1 MRLRGSLITLLLFLT
16 ILAPGTSALQSS
28 GLYTGERL
36 VLVPGEL
43 LSGNMT
49 VVNSAGLNLSVVVY
63 TGYSVNGSLNLSL
76 SLGYTIFNNWK
87 AGESQVVPYRIRVP
101 ADASPGRYSLSLR
114 FRAMAENG
122 SILSLALTVPV
133 VVKKNPVELR
143 KLSGYVLQRPDS
155 KNPFNGETLL
165 LTAEVVNLNAYPEGI
180 SYSLSVIKNGSQVL
194 SFRGSKVIEPGLHK
208 LSFRIPVG
216 WNWSP
221 GTYRAVLNVSSLRGS
236 EVKVF
241 PFYVSKG
248 VGIVNFSLSSKTVLL
263 GAGLKGYLTLGA
275 ERDIDLN
282 VTYSVT
288 AGSAVFRRS
297 FKVSVSPGT
306 EILEI
311 TLPTNVSGNALVEVS
326 LAYGGTTIATVSASY
341 TVMSYPS
348 IANVS
353 FSFEGKRVRMDV
365 SLRNPNPIPFPVSLY
380 YAVTSGN
387 VTLVSDSK
395 SLTLQ
400 PGLSLESFSFVLP
413 KNKTYGVSV
422 YLSGREGVFDTWNG
436 SLFIPPANVP
446 VTSTSPTSPVNT
458 TGGVSGG
465 RSSLA
470 LIVGALIAIAVVIG
484 IFLFSGGKEES
495 LNPWERAR
503 KPRSRPKPKRR
514 SPLGRFKRPKL
525 PKFVE
530 NRELPKR
537 RK

>member
-1 MRLRGSLITLLLFLT
+1 MRLRGSLVTLLLFLT
-16 ILAPGTSALQSS
+16 LLLPGVSASQSS

-49 VVNSAGLNLSVVVY
+49 AVNNAGLDLSVVVY

-101 ADASPGRYSLSLR
+101 SDAVPGRYSVRLR

-122 SILSLALTVPV
+122 SILSLALVLPV

-143 KLSGYVLQRPDS
+143 KLSGYVLQRPNS

-180 SYSLSVIKNGSQVL
+180 SYNLSVVKNGSLVL
-194 SFRGSKVIEPGLHK
+194 SIGGSKVIEAGLHA

-221 GTYRAVLNVSSLRGS
+221 GTYRAILNVSSLRGS
-236 EVKVF
+236 EVRVF
-241 PFYVSKG
+241 PFYVSEG
-248 VGIVNFSLSSKTVLL
+248 VGIVNFSLSSQTVFL
-263 GAGLKGYLTLGA
+263 GAGLKGYLTVGA
-275 ERDIDLN
+275 ERDLDLN

-288 AGSAVFRRS
+288 AGAPVFRRS
-297 FKVSVSPGT
+297 FRVHVSPGT

-311 TLPTNVSGNALVEVS
+311 AMPTNVSGSALVEVS
-326 LAYGGTTIATVSASY
+326 LMYDGVTIATASASY

-353 FSFEGKRVRMDV
+353 FSLKGGRVRMDV
-365 SLRNPNPIPFPVSLY
+365 SLRNPNSVPFPASLY

-387 VTLVSDSK
+387 MTLVSDSRE
-395 SLTLQ
+395 LTLQ
-400 PGLSLESFSFVLP
+400 PGTSLESFSFVLP
-413 KNKTYGVSV
+413 KNKTYGVLV
-422 YLSGREGVFDTWNG
+422 YLSGTEGVFDTWNG
-436 SLFIPPANVP
+436 SLLVPPAKAP
-446 VTSTSPTSPVNT
+446 VTSTSPTGPANT
-458 TGGVSGG
+458 TGAGGGG
-465 RSSLA
+465 RGSLA
-470 LIVGALIAIAVVIG
+470 LIAGAVVVIAVAIG
-484 IFLFSGGKEES
+484 VFFFSGGEEEPAS
-495 LNPWERAR
+495 PWERAR

-537 RK
+537 R

>member
-1 MRLRGSLITLLLFLT
+1 MRLRGSLATLLLFLT
-16 ILAPGTSALQSS
+16 LLLPWTSASQPS
-28 GLYTGERL
+28 GLYTGESL

-49 VVNSAGLNLSVVVY
+49 VVNNAGLNLSVVVY
-63 TGYSVNGSLNLSL
+63 TGYSINGSLNLSL

-87 AGESQVVPYRIRVP
+87 TGESQVVPYRIRVP
-101 ADASPGRYSLSLR
+101 ADASPGRYVLSLR

-122 SILSLALTVPV
+122 SILSLVLTVPV

-143 KLSGYVLQRPDS
+143 KLSGYVLQRPNS

-180 SYSLSVIKNGSQVL
+180 SYNLSVMKNGSLVL
-194 SFRGSKVIEPGLHK
+194 SVGGSKVIEPGLHA

-221 GTYRAVLNVSSLRGS
+221 GAYRAILNVSSFRGS
-236 EVKVF
+236 EVRVF
-241 PFYVSKG
+241 PFYVSEG
-248 VGIVNFSLSSKTVLL
+248 VGIVNFSLSSQTVLL
-263 GAGLKGYLTLGA
+263 GAGLKGYLTVGA
-275 ERDIDLN
+275 ERDLDLN
-282 VTYSVT
+282 VTYSVIS
-288 AGSAVFRRS
+288 GSVVFRRS
-297 FKVSVSPGT
+297 FRIHVSPGT

-311 TLPTNVSGNALVEVS
+311 AMPTNVSGSALVNAS
-326 LAYGGTTIATVSASY
+326 LEYDGVTIATASASY
-341 TVMSYPS
+341 TVMGYPS

-353 FSFEGKRVRMDV
+353 FSLEGGRVRMEV
-365 SLRNPNPIPFPVSLY
+365 SLRNPNSVPFPVSLY

-395 SLTLQ
+395 ELTLQ
-400 PGLSLESFSFVLP
+400 PGVSLESFSFVLP
-413 KNKTYGVSV
+413 KNRTYGVSV
-422 YLSGREGVFDTWNG
+422 YLSGTEGVFDTWNG
-436 SLFIPPANVP
+436 SLFVPPAGPP
-446 VTSTSPTSPVNT
+446 VTSTSPTSPTNT
-458 TGGVSGG
+458 TGGGG
-465 RSSLA
+465 GGEGSLA
-470 LIVGALIAIAVVIG
+470 LIVGVIIVIAVVIG
-484 IFLFSGGKEES
+484 VFLFSGGKEEPV
-495 LNPWERAR
+495 NPWERAR